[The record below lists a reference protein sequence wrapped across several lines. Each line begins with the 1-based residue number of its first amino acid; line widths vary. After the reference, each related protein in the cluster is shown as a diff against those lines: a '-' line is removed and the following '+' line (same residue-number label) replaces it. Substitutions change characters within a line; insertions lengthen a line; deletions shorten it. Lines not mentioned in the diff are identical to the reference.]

1 LFKEDIEILV
11 MDLLSRFSF
20 LERSK
25 LFISGIY
32 YPPSLIFDVFLRH
45 EMGMLLA
52 SKQSHSISLKNGV
65 HTQKVLHFGVG
76 SCVWLLSGWPGAGR
90 TIWFCSLVPPG
101 SRLEPSDMSET
112 YFEVFKLISM
122 LFTTNIYLY

>member
-1 LFKEDIEILV
+1 
-11 MDLLSRFSF
+11 
-20 LERSK
+20 
-25 LFISGIY
+25 
-32 YPPSLIFDVFLRH
+32 
-45 EMGMLLA
+45 MGLLLA

-65 HTQKVLHFGVG
+65 HTQKVLHFDVG

-90 TIWFCSLVPPG
+90 TIWFCSLVPPTG

-122 LFTTNIYLY
+122 FLQLIFIYIDF